1 MYDKLLAMILWD
13 EAKRI
18 SNLNKHGL
26 DFADLTPEFF
36 EGAVVFPSYG
46 SRFVAVGELRGET
59 IIAVVF
65 LPLGTEALSIV
76 SMRLA
81 SRKERR
87 LL

>member
-1 MYDKLLAMILWD
+1 MILWD
-13 EAKRI
+13 EAKRV
-18 SNLNKHGL
+18 SNLSKHGL

-36 EGAVVFPSYG
+36 EGARIFPSHDGRYVG
-46 SRFVAVGELRGET
+46 VGEFRGET

-65 LPLGTEALSIV
+65 LPMGAEALSII

>member
-1 MYDKLLAMILWD
+1 MLLWD
-13 EAKRI
+13 ETKRD
-18 SNLNKHGL
+18 SNRTKHGL

-36 EGAVVFPSYG
+36 ESASVFPSRDGRY
-46 SRFVAVGELRGET
+46 VAVGEFRGET
-59 IIAVVF
+59 VIAVVF
-65 LPLGTEALSIV
+65 LPMGAEALSII

>member
-1 MYDKLLAMILWD
+1 MILWD

-18 SNLNKHGL
+18 SNRTKHGL
-26 DFADLTPEFF
+26 DFADLTADFF
-36 EGAVVFPSYG
+36 DDAIIFPSHDG
-46 SRFVAVGELRGET
+46 RFVAIGEFRGET

-65 LPLGTEALSIV
+65 LPMGAEALLIV
-76 SMRLA
+76 SMRPA